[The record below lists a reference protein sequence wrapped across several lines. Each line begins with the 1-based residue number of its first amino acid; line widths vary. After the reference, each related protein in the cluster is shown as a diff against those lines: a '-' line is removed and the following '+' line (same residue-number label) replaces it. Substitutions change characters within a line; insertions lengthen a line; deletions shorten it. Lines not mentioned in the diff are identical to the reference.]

1 MPHIVDDDEE
11 VLLPEDYDDDAVE
24 DAPESA
30 ETTSPT
36 TEAPAKDEKP
46 DSTESRK
53 DEDDEGI
60 ESYSKRVQKRIN
72 KLTAKTRQL
81 EQETSYWKE
90 RVTALESRTS
100 EREFSEFQN
109 QVAQS
114 ETQLQGQYESTKNAY
129 RKAVEEGDLD
139 AQLKLHESMLDLRDQ
154 IAEKKRLA
162 VAAKEQVEKFK
173 ADKASQGTQQATK
186 PQDVM
191 DGLPEGTK
199 VWVKN
204 NPWFMKGEDQKA
216 ANYARQ
222 LDADLQEEGYTP
234 DDPEMYAEL
243 DRRLRVLVPR
253 LAKQMK
259 ATAEVQKGQGLSK
272 TAPQSR
278 VAGSS
283 IDGARS
289 GNGPAGKAT
298 RTLTHN
304 DLSVMKRYNMD
315 PNNAA
320 HRKAWLH
327 RNDPL

>member
-11 VLLPEDYDDDAVE
+11 VLLPEDYEDVAVE
-24 DAPESA
+24 DAPSPAKPEASA
-30 ETTSPT
+30 S
-36 TEAPAKDEKP
+36 EAPAKAEKSDESKP
-46 DSTESRK
+46 GTGDD
-53 DEDDEGI
+53 DEDV

-90 RVTALESRTS
+90 RVSALEAKTS
-100 EREFSEFQN
+100 EREYSEFQN
-109 QVAQS
+109 QLAHS
-114 ETQLQGQYESTKNAY
+114 ETQLQSQYETAKTAY
-129 RKAVEEGDLD
+129 RKAVEDGDLD
-139 AQLKLHESMLDLRDQ
+139 AQLKYHESMLDLRDQ
-154 IAEKKRLA
+154 ITEKKRLA

-173 ADKASQGTQQATK
+173 ESQAVES
-186 PQDVM
+186 PQTGKQSVTDN
-191 DGLPEGTK
+191 LPEGTK
-199 VWVKN
+199 VWIKN
-204 NPWFMKGEDQKA
+204 NPWFMAGEDQKA

-234 DDPEMYAEL
+234 DDPDMYAEL

-272 TAPQSR
+272 TAPASR

-283 IDGARS
+283 VDGART
-289 GNGPAGKAT
+289 GAGPTGKAT

-304 DLSVMKRYNMD
+304 DLTTMKRYNMD